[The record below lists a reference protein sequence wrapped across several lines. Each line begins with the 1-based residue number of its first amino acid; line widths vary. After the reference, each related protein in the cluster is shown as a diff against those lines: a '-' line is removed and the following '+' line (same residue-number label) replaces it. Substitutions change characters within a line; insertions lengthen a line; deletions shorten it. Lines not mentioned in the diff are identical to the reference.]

1 MYAIISDGCQQY
13 RVEEGQELDIDFRES
28 LSEGEEL
35 VIEDV
40 LAVSDGENFRV
51 GKPKVDGCTV
61 RAEVLG
67 VIQGD
72 KIVVQKFRR
81 RKNYRKKQGH
91 RQRYT
96 RVRIAKIE
104 A

>member
-40 LAVSDGENFRV
+40 LAVSDQRDHGGDPRIVEARPGV
-51 GKPKVDGCTV
+51 GVGLDD
-61 RAEVLG
+61 L
-67 VIQGD
+67 
-72 KIVVQKFRR
+72 
-81 RKNYRKKQGH
+81 
-91 RQRYT
+91 
-96 RVRIAKIE
+96 
-104 A
+104 